1 MNQIKTISCTKSEP
15 TFCQK
20 PSNLYWFVSWF
31 EFWQQVGL
39 TQIWYTKWSFAIC
52 QIDIFS
58 EYFTI
63 WQIKTYCSVSW
74 WYFGYFLPAFSS
86 SFFFRFFD
94 SLFGTFSSWSF
105 GSSSSLSVSSSLS
118 SFSESEGSSEGS
130 LTFSGSLEG
139 WVLMKN
145 VLFSSIS
152 SLDFSC
158 EFSFSAKSSSLKKI

>member
-1 MNQIKTISCTKSEP
+1 MIQN
-15 TFCQK
+15 
-20 PSNLYWFVSWF
+20 
-31 EFWQQVGL
+31 
-39 TQIWYTKWSFAIC
+39 
-52 QIDIFS
+52 
-58 EYFTI
+58 
-63 WQIKTYCSVSW
+63 KTYCSVSW
-74 WYFGYFLPAFSS
+74 WYFGYFLPALSN

-105 GSSSSLSVSSSLS
+105 VSLSSLSVSSSFS

-130 LTFSGSLEG
+130 LIFSGSLEG

-158 EFSFSAKSSSLKKI
+158 EFSFSAKGWNFSFHTLQLSFQIKGHISLAFYPWLLWNRYKICD